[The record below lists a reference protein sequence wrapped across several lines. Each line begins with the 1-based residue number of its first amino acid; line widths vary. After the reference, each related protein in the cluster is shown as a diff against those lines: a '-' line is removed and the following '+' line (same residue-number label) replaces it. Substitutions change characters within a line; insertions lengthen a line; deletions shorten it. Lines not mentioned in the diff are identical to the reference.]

1 MKQNIKLIII
11 DLYGV
16 MSVGSYKE
24 TCKWIS
30 KKYGHDFDKCYD
42 IVYHKYFTLAALGKI
57 TERQSFAYA
66 AKELGMEEDPKT
78 FMMKHLSFQTLNK
91 SVFDYASSLKKRG
104 YKVLLLS
111 KNTPGQFSH
120 VVEQYKLRKYFD
132 VINTFDL
139 KLSKGSVATMKYV
152 FKKYN
157 VKPQEVFFVD
167 DQNFNLPNAKQ
178 LGVQTYLYKNFK
190 DFRKHLNN
198 LLNGR

>member
-1 MKQNIKLIII
+1 MKIKLIIV

-16 MSVGSYKE
+16 MSIGSYKE
-24 TCKWIS
+24 TCQWIS

-42 IVYHKYFTLAALGKI
+42 IVYHKYFTPAAMGKI
-57 TERQSFAYA
+57 TERQSFAFA
-66 AKELGMEEDPKT
+66 ARELGIKEDPKT
-78 FMMKHLSFQTLNK
+78 FMKKHLSFQTINK

-120 VVEQYKLRKYFD
+120 VVKQYSLRKHFD

-152 FKKYN
+152 LKKYN

-167 DQNFNLPNAKQ
+167 DQDFNLPNAKK
-178 LGVQTYLYKNFK
+178 LGVNTYLYKNFK
-190 DFRKHLNN
+190 DFRKHLNK

>member
-1 MKQNIKLIII
+1 MKIKLIII

-24 TCKWIS
+24 TCHWIS

-42 IVYHKYFTLAALGKI
+42 IVYHKYFTPAALGEI
-57 TERQSFAYA
+57 TERQSFAMA

-78 FMMKHLSFQTLNK
+78 FMSKHLSFQTINK
-91 SVFDYASSLKKRG
+91 SVFDYALTLKKKG
-104 YKVLLLS
+104 CKILLLS
-111 KNTPGQFSH
+111 KNTPGQFLH
-120 VVEQYKLRKYFD
+120 VVKQYKLKNFFD

-152 FKKYN
+152 LKKYN
-157 VKPQEVFFVD
+157 VKAEEVFFVD
-167 DQNFNLPNAKQ
+167 DQDFNLPNAKK
-178 LGVQTYLYKNFK
+178 LGVYTYLYKNFK
-190 DFRKHLNN
+190 DFRKKLNK